1 MTFVSVTPVTL
12 RVARLD
18 GTELTIVNADRL
30 ADLFF
35 ALDRSSR
42 GDDSYDAMT
51 SRTSPNRIERVDV
64 DAINGPMRARSKPEV
79 WQDLY
84 DVQHLP
90 WLAALDPGWD
100 LMCDD
105 ARWDADRIPEAII
118 GALLGVIAPYR
129 NVSVATKML
138 HLKRPALFPVLDR
151 LVVESVNGHISSTA
165 SPLTRAS
172 QALVVTEH
180 LRREIRK
187 HQEELVE
194 IQGRLHAI
202 GVDRTTTRIMD
213 GLLWMT
219 HPDSELAPL
228 GSVVAR
234 WRADDIPSP

>member
-1 MTFVSVTPVTL
+1 MPSGPVTIRIL
-12 RVARLD
+12 RLD
-18 GTELTIVNADRL
+18 GSELVIENGDRL

-51 SRTSPNRIERVDV
+51 TRTAPTRIERVDV

-79 WQDLY
+79 WQYLFDTP
-84 DVQHLP
+84 DLP

-100 LMCDD
+100 LMLDD
-105 ARWDADRIPEAII
+105 ASWEDERIPQALIEALVGI
-118 GALLGVIAPYR
+118 IAPYR

-151 LVVESVNGHISSTA
+151 LVVESVNGRISSTA
-165 SPLTRAS
+165 SPATRVS
-172 QALVVTEH
+172 QALVVIEH
-180 LRREIRK
+180 LRGEIRR
-187 HQEELVE
+187 HRVELVE
-194 IQGRLHAI
+194 IQGRLLAVGI
-202 GVDRTTTRIMD
+202 DRTTTRIMD

-228 GSVVAR
+228 GGVVAR
-234 WRADDIPSP
+234 WRAEDIESS